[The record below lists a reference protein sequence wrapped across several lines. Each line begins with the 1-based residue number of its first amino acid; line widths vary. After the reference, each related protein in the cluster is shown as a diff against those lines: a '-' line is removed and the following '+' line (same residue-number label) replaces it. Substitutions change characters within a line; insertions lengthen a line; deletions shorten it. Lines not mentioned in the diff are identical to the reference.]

1 MLANASC
8 TLLLVLMILS
18 VLLTE
23 ILFERFLGA
32 NICLHEILL
41 GK

>member
-18 VLLTE
+18 VLITE
-23 ILFERFLGA
+23 ILLFEQFLGA
-32 NICLHEILL
+32 NICLYEIL
-41 GK
+41 